1 MPSSVKKLPDTNTI
15 IRYLTKD
22 EPSLYEK
29 AADFFESVRAG
40 EEKAVILESVLVEC
54 TYVLTMIYK
63 VPKEQIVDSL
73 LKIMRYKGIL
83 NDDKEELIEA
93 LTIFKTRSI
102 DIVDCI
108 LVAKGK
114 SYGMPLFTFDKKLNT
129 LFKNK

>member
-1 MPSSVKKLPDTNTI
+1 MSSSAKKLPDTNTI

-29 AADFFESVRAG
+29 AAVFFESVLAG
-40 EEKAVILESVLVEC
+40 DEKAVILESVLVEC
-54 TYVLTMIYK
+54 IYVLTMIYK

-73 LKIMRYKGIL
+73 VRILRYKGIE
-83 NDDKEELIEA
+83 NDDSEELIEA

-108 LVAKGK
+108 LAVKGK
-114 SYGMPLFTFDKKLNT
+114 NYGMPLFTFDKKLNT
-129 LFKNK
+129 LFKNR